1 MSENTAP
8 EPQDGT
14 EPQDEVE
21 ALVDELEVHS
31 IPSESITDPCSVGCT
46 GSCPC
51 DSETL

>member
-31 IPSESITDPCSVGCT
+31 LVDAEPFTDPCSGGCT
-46 GSCPC
+46 ATC
-51 DSETL
+51 

>member
-21 ALVDELEVHS
+21 ALVEDLEVHGLDA
-31 IPSESITDPCSVGCT
+31 PADGTVGCSGHCT
-46 GSCPC
+46 GTC
-51 DSETL
+51 

>member
-31 IPSESITDPCSVGCT
+31 VPVDDPSFTDPCSGGCT
-46 GSCPC
+46 ATC
-51 DSETL
+51 

>member
-21 ALVDELEVHS
+21 SLVEELETHS
-31 IPSESITDPCSVGCT
+31 IDAPEDGTVACSGNCT
-46 GSCPC
+46 GSC
-51 DSETL
+51 